1 MLSVTAAGFCRL
13 ASPEHQCRRR
23 RRARRETPIHP
34 NPNLPNSPTR
44 RKIRPEGENTVLLTE
59 LLHPGILEALA
70 GAGHG
75 ARVLLADG
83 HYPASTATGERA
95 RTVHLNLAPGLL
107 DVTSVLDVL
116 LTALPVESAHVMVP
130 PEGEPEPPAIAEYRA
145 RLAPVPVGTLGRFEF
160 YDAARSPDLALAIV
174 TADIRTYA
182 NLLLTIG
189 VRAEGT
195 LSTR

>member
-1 MLSVTAAGFCRL
+1 M
-13 ASPEHQCRRR
+13 
-23 RRARRETPIHP
+23 
-34 NPNLPNSPTR
+34 
-44 RKIRPEGENTVLLTE
+44 LLTE

-83 HYPASTATGERA
+83 HYPTSTSTGERA

-107 DVTSVLDVL
+107 DVTTVLDVL
-116 LTALPVESAHVMVP
+116 LRALPVESAQVMVP
-130 PEGEPEPPAIAEYRA
+130 PAGEPEPPTIAEYRA
-145 RLAPVPVGTLGRFEF
+145 RLAPRPVETLDRFEF
-160 YDAARSPDLALAIV
+160 YNAARSPDLALAVV

-195 LSTR
+195 LTPR

>member
-1 MLSVTAAGFCRL
+1 M
-13 ASPEHQCRRR
+13 
-23 RRARRETPIHP
+23 
-34 NPNLPNSPTR
+34 
-44 RKIRPEGENTVLLTE
+44 LLTH

-83 HYPASTATGERA
+83 HYPASTATGDRA

-107 DVTSVLDVL
+107 DVTTVLDVL
-116 LTALPVESAHVMVP
+116 LTALPVESAQVMVP

-145 RLAPVPVGTLGRFEF
+145 RLAPAPVEALDRFAF
-160 YDAARSPDLALAIV
+160 YDAARSPDLALTVV
-174 TADIRTYA
+174 TADVRTYA

-189 VRAEGT
+189 VRAVETPGT
-195 LSTR
+195 P

>member
-1 MLSVTAAGFCRL
+1 M
-13 ASPEHQCRRR
+13 
-23 RRARRETPIHP
+23 
-34 NPNLPNSPTR
+34 
-44 RKIRPEGENTVLLTE
+44 LLTE
-59 LLHPGILEALA
+59 LLHPGILQALA

-75 ARVLLADG
+75 SRVLLADG

-95 RTVHLNLAPGLL
+95 TTVHLNLRPGLL

-116 LTALPVESAHVMVP
+116 LRAIPVESAQVMVP
-130 PEGEPEPPAIAEYRA
+130 PEGEPEPAAIAEYRS
-145 RLAPVPVGTLGRFEF
+145 RLAPLPVETLGRLEF
-160 YDAARSPDLALAIV
+160 YDAARSPDLALAVV

-195 LSTR
+195 LTPR

>member
-1 MLSVTAAGFCRL
+1 M
-13 ASPEHQCRRR
+13 
-23 RRARRETPIHP
+23 
-34 NPNLPNSPTR
+34 
-44 RKIRPEGENTVLLTE
+44 LLTD

-83 HYPASTATGERA
+83 HYPASTATGDRA
-95 RTVHLNLAPGLL
+95 RTVHLNLTPGLL
-107 DVTSVLDVL
+107 DVTTVLDVL
-116 LTALPVESAHVMVP
+116 LNALPVESAQVMVP
-130 PEGEPEPPAIAEYRA
+130 PEGEPEPAAIAEYRA
-145 RLAPVPVGTLGRFEF
+145 RLAPVPVGTLDRFAF

-174 TADIRTYA
+174 TADTRTYA

>member
-1 MLSVTAAGFCRL
+1 M
-13 ASPEHQCRRR
+13 
-23 RRARRETPIHP
+23 
-34 NPNLPNSPTR
+34 
-44 RKIRPEGENTVLLTE
+44 LLTE
-59 LLHPGILEALA
+59 LLHPGILQALA

-75 ARVLLADG
+75 SRVLLADG

-95 RTVHLNLAPGLL
+95 TTVHLNLRPGLL

-116 LTALPVESAHVMVP
+116 LRAIPVESAQVMVP
-130 PEGEPEPPAIAEYRA
+130 PEGEPEPAAIAEYRS
-145 RLAPVPVGTLGRFEF
+145 RLAPLPVEALGRFEF
-160 YDAARSPDLALAIV
+160 YDAARSPDLALAVV

-195 LSTR
+195 LTPR

>member
-1 MLSVTAAGFCRL
+1 M
-13 ASPEHQCRRR
+13 
-23 RRARRETPIHP
+23 
-34 NPNLPNSPTR
+34 
-44 RKIRPEGENTVLLTE
+44 LLTD

-83 HYPASTATGERA
+83 HYPASTATGDRA
-95 RTVHLNLAPGLL
+95 RTVHLNPAPGLL
-107 DVTSVLDVL
+107 DVSTVLDVL
-116 LTALPVESAHVMVP
+116 MTALPVESAHVMVP
-130 PEGEPEPPAIAEYRA
+130 PEGAPEPPAIGEYRA
-145 RLAPVPVGTLGRFEF
+145 RLAPVPVETLGRFAF

-174 TADIRTYA
+174 TADVRIYA

-195 LSTR
+195 LTTR

>member
-1 MLSVTAAGFCRL
+1 M
-13 ASPEHQCRRR
+13 
-23 RRARRETPIHP
+23 
-34 NPNLPNSPTR
+34 
-44 RKIRPEGENTVLLTE
+44 LLTQ

-75 ARVLLADG
+75 GRVLVADG
-83 HYPASTATGERA
+83 HYPASTATGPRA

-107 DVTSVLDVL
+107 DATTVLDAL

-130 PEGEPEPPAIAEYRA
+130 PEGEPEPPAVAEYRA
-145 RLAPVPVGTLGRFEF
+145 RLAPAPVSALDRFAF

-174 TADIRTYA
+174 TADLRTYA

-195 LSTR
+195 LRTR

>member
-1 MLSVTAAGFCRL
+1 M
-13 ASPEHQCRRR
+13 
-23 RRARRETPIHP
+23 
-34 NPNLPNSPTR
+34 
-44 RKIRPEGENTVLLTE
+44 LLTD

-83 HYPASTATGERA
+83 HYPASTATGDRA
-95 RTVHLNLAPGLL
+95 RIVHLNLAPGLL
-107 DVTSVLDVL
+107 DVTTVLDVL
-116 LTALPVESAHVMVP
+116 TTALPLESAHVMVP
-130 PEGEPEPPAIAEYRA
+130 PEGAPEPPAIGEYRA
-145 RLAPVPVGTLGRFEF
+145 RLTPVPVETLGRFEF

-174 TADIRTYA
+174 TADVRTYA

-195 LSTR
+195 LTTR

>member
-1 MLSVTAAGFCRL
+1 M
-13 ASPEHQCRRR
+13 
-23 RRARRETPIHP
+23 
-34 NPNLPNSPTR
+34 
-44 RKIRPEGENTVLLTE
+44 LLTE

-83 HYPASTATGERA
+83 HYPASTAAGERA

-107 DVTSVLDVL
+107 DVTVVLDVL
-116 LTALPVESAHVMVP
+116 LRALPVESAQVMVP
-130 PEGEPEPPAIAEYRA
+130 PEGAPEPPAVTEYRSK
-145 RLAPVPVGTLGRFEF
+145 LAPVPVEKLSRFEF

-189 VRAEGT
+189 VRTERT
-195 LSTR
+195 VRTR

>member
-1 MLSVTAAGFCRL
+1 M
-13 ASPEHQCRRR
+13 
-23 RRARRETPIHP
+23 
-34 NPNLPNSPTR
+34 
-44 RKIRPEGENTVLLTE
+44 LLTD
-59 LLHPGILEALA
+59 LLHPEILQALA
-70 GAGHG
+70 AAGHG

-83 HYPASTATGERA
+83 HYPASTATGSRV

-107 DVTSVLDVL
+107 DVTTVAKVL
-116 LTALPVESAHVMVP
+116 LRVLPVESAHVMVP
-130 PEGEPEPPAIAEYRA
+130 PAGSPEPPAVTEYRGL
-145 RLAPVPVGTLGRFEF
+145 LAPIPVETLDRFAF

-195 LSTR
+195 LT

>member
-1 MLSVTAAGFCRL
+1 M
-13 ASPEHQCRRR
+13 
-23 RRARRETPIHP
+23 
-34 NPNLPNSPTR
+34 
-44 RKIRPEGENTVLLTE
+44 LLTE

-83 HYPASTATGERA
+83 HYPASTAVGEHA
-95 RTVHLNLAPGLL
+95 RTVHLNLSPGVL
-107 DVTSVLDVL
+107 DVTTVLGVL
-116 LTALPVESAHVMVP
+116 LRALPVESAQVMVP
-130 PEGEPEPPAIAEYRA
+130 PEDEPEPPAVAEHRSL
-145 RLAPVPVGTLGRFEF
+145 LAPVTVDTLDRFAF

-174 TADIRTYA
+174 TADVRTYA

-195 LSTR
+195 LTPR

>member
-1 MLSVTAAGFCRL
+1 M
-13 ASPEHQCRRR
+13 
-23 RRARRETPIHP
+23 
-34 NPNLPNSPTR
+34 
-44 RKIRPEGENTVLLTE
+44 LLTE

-107 DVTSVLDVL
+107 DVTTVLDIL
-116 LTALPVESAHVMVP
+116 QRTIPVESAQVMVP
-130 PEGEPEPPAIAEYRA
+130 PEGEPEPPAITEYRSL
-145 RLAPVPVGTLGRFEF
+145 LAPVPVGASDRFAF

-174 TADIRTYA
+174 TADTRTYA

-195 LSTR
+195 LTPR